1 MSQRPMNKK
10 RKIVRQRPRVLLD
23 IKPTRKTDVFEVRA
37 RRINLGV
44 TSYRRFPKRT
54 FRLVVFLSALS
65 FVFVVSSVLA
75 PGGGTFAQTNDSER
89 RELEAELDDL
99 ERQIDQYEVTI
110 SEYRREGSSLQSDIN
125 ALQAKIDKIAL
136 QIRAIALSLTKLNGE
151 IRETGS
157 RISQVENNID
167 SSKNALG
174 VLLRETYKEDRRGL
188 IEILLENPSLSDFF
202 GSVNDLL
209 VIQDSLRI
217 SVEKLSDLRGELID
231 QKELLAMER
240 SDVEALKVYQLRQR
254 STVESSKGEKDYL
267 LAVTKGKE
275 SAYQKLLL
283 ETQKS
288 ATEIRARI
296 FRLLGGGEMTFAQA
310 YEFAKFA
317 EQATGVRA
325 ALILAVLDRESA
337 LGSNVGRCQYNV
349 NPYYPDRAN
358 NKTTMHPTRDIP
370 HFLAITGELGLDPEN
385 TLVSCPIPSDGAY
398 GGAMGPAQ
406 FIPSTWVLYEK
417 AVGRITGSKPAS
429 PWRNS
434 DAFIATGLLLSDNG
448 AATNEL
454 AAAARYY
461 CGGRWERY
469 VCTHVYGQN
478 VIDTA
483 RRFQQDI
490 NILEG

>member
-1 MSQRPMNKK
+1 MRKK

-23 IKPTRKTDVFEVRA
+23 VKPTRTTDVFEVRA
-37 RRINLGV
+37 RRINLGF
-44 TSYRRFPKRT
+44 TSYRHFPKRT
-54 FRLVVFLSALS
+54 FRFAVLLFSLS
-65 FVFVVSSVLA
+65 FVFIVSSVLA
-75 PGGGTFAQTNDSER
+75 PSGGGTFAQTTEGER

-99 ERQIDQYEVTI
+99 ERQIDAYEVTI

-136 QIRAIALSLTKLNGE
+136 QIRAITLSLTKLSGE

-157 RISQVENNID
+157 RIADVENDID
-167 SSKNALG
+167 SRKDALG
-174 VLLRETYKEDRRGL
+174 ALLRATYKEDRRGL

-217 SVEKLSDLRGELID
+217 SVVELSELRVELVD

-240 SDVEALKVYQLRQR
+240 SDIEALRVYQLRQR
-254 STVESSKGEKDYL
+254 STVEDSKGEKDYL

-275 SAYQKLLL
+275 SEYQKLLV

-288 ATEIRARI
+288 AAEIRSRI
-296 FRLLGGGEMTFAQA
+296 FELLGGGQLTFEEA
-310 YEFAKFA
+310 YDFARFA

-337 LGSNVGRCQYNV
+337 LGSNVGRCEYNV
-349 NPYYPDRAN
+349 NPYYPARAS

-370 HFLAITGELGLDPEN
+370 HFLAITKELGLNPSN

-406 FIPSTWVLYEK
+406 FIPSTWVLYDD
-417 AVGRITGSKPAS
+417 AVSKITGSKPAS

-434 DAFIATGLLLSDNG
+434 DAFVATGLLLRDNG

-461 CGGRWERY
+461 CGGRWQRY
-469 VCTHVYGQN
+469 VCTYVYGQN

-483 RRFQQDI
+483 ARFQKDI
-490 NILEG
+490 NVLNS